1 MGSVSFIPVFSAK
14 IFILFCSL
22 YMGHLA
28 TFIALNEW
36 AVSLQSRINLLST
49 FGQQYIFSKIL
60 KNSPAQF
67 SLLPTSVLEVEI

>member
-22 YMGHLA
+22 YMDHLA

-36 AVSLQSRINLLST
+36 AVSPPKENKLHST
-49 FGQQYIFSKIL
+49 LGQQYIFSKIL
-60 KNSPAQF
+60 ENSPAQF
-67 SLLPTSVLEVEI
+67 SLFPTSVKSWHF